1 MAATTTTAAAGPGAP
16 SGRLL
21 IANGRLID
29 PSQGLDGAHD
39 LLIEDGV
46 VAAVLDREE
55 VPGAGERR
63 DAGERRER
71 HEAGERRDLAVLDA
85 SGLVVAPG
93 LIDMHVHL
101 REPGQEYKETV
112 ATGTMAAAA
121 GGFTAVACMAN
132 TDPVN
137 DNRSVTEHILAE
149 ARRHGY
155 ARVHPIGAVSKQL
168 AGLELAEIGEMIRAG
183 AVAVSDDGRPV
194 MNAELMRRALLY
206 ARHFDVPVI
215 QHAEDLDLSG
225 KGVMH
230 EGEWSTRL
238 GLAGIPGAAEDVM
251 VARDLLLLEDTGG
264 RYHVA
269 HLSTARSLELV
280 RRARRQELPVTCE
293 VTPHHLLLTDEEV
306 ARTVFS
312 TQCKMKPPLR
322 SERDRQALL
331 AGLADGTVDAIAS
344 DHAPH
349 HADEKDVEFDLA
361 PFGILGLETTL
372 GLCLDRLVRPGVV
385 SLSRLVELLSTGPAR
400 VLRLPGGT
408 LRPGSLADVTLFDPE
423 GEVTVAAGAFLS
435 RSRNTPF
442 DGWKLKGRPV
452 ATMVGGRRIELPRRA
467 TPLEPAV

>member
-1 MAATTTTAAAGPGAP
+1 VAEVVERSERSERSERR
-16 SGRLL
+16 SGRR
-21 IANGRLID
+21 G
-29 PSQGLDGAHD
+29 S
-39 LLIEDGV
+39 
-46 VAAVLDREE
+46 
-55 VPGAGERR
+55 
-63 DAGERRER
+63 
-71 HEAGERRDLAVLDA
+71 AVLDA
-85 SGLVVAPG
+85 TGLVVAPG

-132 TDPVN
+132 TETVN
-137 DNRSVTEHILAE
+137 DNRSVTEHILSE
-149 ARRHGY
+149 ARRHSY

-168 AGLELAEIGEMIRAG
+168 AGLELAEIGEMVRAG

-269 HLSTARSLELV
+269 HLSTARSLGLV
-280 RRARRQELPVTCE
+280 RRARQQGLPVTCE
-293 VTPHHLLLTDEEV
+293 VTPHHLVLTDEEV

-331 AGLADGTVDAIAS
+331 AGLADGTVDVIAS

-372 GLCLDRLVRPGVV
+372 GLCLDRLVRPGVI

-400 VLRLPGGT
+400 VLNLAGG
-408 LRPGSLADVTLFDPE
+408 GSSCRGARR
-423 GEVTVAAGAFLS
+423 GERVVS
-435 RSRNTPF
+435 R
-442 DGWKLKGRPV
+442 
-452 ATMVGGRRIELPRRA
+452 RRA
-467 TPLEPAV
+467 RRRPDGLSAAAPGRLRCKRLLTDGLELVQKLLEFGKDLRIKREGIGIRRLAELVSGILV

>member
-1 MAATTTTAAAGPGAP
+1 MPATTTTTAAAGPGAP

-55 VPGAGERR
+55 EGPEDRGEPGERR
-63 DAGERRER
+63 
-71 HEAGERRDLAVLDA
+71 HLTVLDA

-132 TDPVN
+132 TEPVN

-168 AGLELAEIGEMIRAG
+168 AGLELAEIGEMVRAG

-280 RRARRQELPVTCE
+280 RRARRQQLPVTCE
-293 VTPHHLLLTDEEV
+293 VTPHHLVLTDQEV

-322 SERDRQALL
+322 S
-331 AGLADGTVDAIAS
+331 
-344 DHAPH
+344 
-349 HADEKDVEFDLA
+349 
-361 PFGILGLETTL
+361 
-372 GLCLDRLVRPGVV
+372 
-385 SLSRLVELLSTGPAR
+385 
-400 VLRLPGGT
+400 
-408 LRPGSLADVTLFDPE
+408 
-423 GEVTVAAGAFLS
+423 GA
-435 RSRNTPF
+435 
-442 DGWKLKGRPV
+442 
-452 ATMVGGRRIELPRRA
+452 
-467 TPLEPAV
+467 